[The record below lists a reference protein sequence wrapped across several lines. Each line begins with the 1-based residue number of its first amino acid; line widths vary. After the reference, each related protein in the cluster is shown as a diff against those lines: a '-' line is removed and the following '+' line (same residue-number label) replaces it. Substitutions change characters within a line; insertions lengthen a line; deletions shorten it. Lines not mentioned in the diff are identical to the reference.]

1 MGTENGRT
9 NYGLMG
15 FTQDILINTFAEETL
30 GFVPSENVYS
40 GRLDDTMREY
50 NGKVVRT
57 ALRA

>member
-1 MGTENGRT
+1 
-9 NYGLMG
+9 MG